1 MFVVEYKSIRT
12 DKCHYGSPGDD
23 RQTNSL
29 LICVMWLIL
38 RNKIVYITASLRARS
53 TRSCDYLSGRFI
65 AGLHSGQAAGKS
77 HRHNIRSQ
85 RLRCRL
91 NRDLS
96 LILTRP
102 CADWC
107 PKLTDPLP
115 SLSASLAG
123 PCCRANSLLVNSLN
137 AVVNFL
143 LIFQCLWF
151 CSVVLIISSS
161 LSSTSC
167 IYYSRIQPELR
178 TRT

>member
-53 TRSCDYLSGRFI
+53 TRSCDYLSGRCI

-91 NRDLS
+91 NCDLS
-96 LILTRP
+96 PILTRP

-107 PKLTDPLP
+107 PKLTDPLS
-115 SLSASLAG
+115 SLSASPAG
-123 PCCRANSLLVNSLN
+123 PRCHANGVLVNSLN

-143 LIFQCLWF
+143 LIWQCLWF
-151 CSVVLIISSS
+151 CSVIISSS
-161 LSSTSC
+161 LSSTSS